1 MVALEARR
9 PAVLRG
15 DERPV
20 DAAECLAFADMAYRS
35 KRFGA
40 SARLHAKALR
50 ADPVR
55 AAHTDARREV
65 HRCVGRS
72 DRRAQGDCSTLRS
85 IRPKRAAAKSR
96 ESSEFGRSPIE

>member
-1 MVALEARR
+1 MVALEARL

-15 DERPV
+15 DESPV

-40 SARLHAKALR
+40 SARLYAEALQ

-55 AAHTDARREV
+55 AEDADQAGLRDHEALATLPTEEQQACRKLWAEV
-65 HRCVGRS
+65 DALLARVGR
-72 DRRAQGDCSTLRS
+72 
-85 IRPKRAAAKSR
+85 P
-96 ESSEFGRSPIE
+96 